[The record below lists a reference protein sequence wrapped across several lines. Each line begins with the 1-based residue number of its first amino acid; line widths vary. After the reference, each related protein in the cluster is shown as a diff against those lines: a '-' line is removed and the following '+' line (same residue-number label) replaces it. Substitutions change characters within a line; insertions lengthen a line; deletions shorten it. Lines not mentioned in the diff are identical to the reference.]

1 MNDRELSTV
10 SGLIANINQ
19 RLDDLKTS
27 QPFGGDALT
36 VNEYEHQLANDN
48 TVVYHL
54 KLTPTNTRLGV
65 LPSKLELRWT
75 NTNDQSQAVTNFTV
89 TQGYPNDGSFLWVIN
104 GGHSNNFDTYVTL
117 QYIGPGTVTLTRVA

>member
-27 QPFGGDALT
+27 QLFGGDALT
-36 VNEYEHQLANDN
+36 VNEYESQLSNDN
-48 TVVYHL
+48 TAVYHL
-54 KLTPTNTRLGV
+54 KLTPDDAQLGV

-75 NTNDQSQAVTNFTV
+75 NTNDQSQSVANYTV
-89 TQGYPNDGSFLWVIN
+89 RQGYPNDGSFLWIIN
-104 GGHSNNFDTYVTL
+104 GGHGNNFDTYVTL
-117 QYIGPGTVTLTRVA
+117 QYIGGGTVTLTRVV